1 MTTSSLTT
9 SSSTGNGKE
18 AWKGMLLPLIMF
30 LVAMY
35 FWESTFVLPIKYLT
49 VFFHELSHGLAA
61 IFTGGSI
68 DRIELSSNQGGV
80 CWTRGGIRLIVVSAG
95 YLGSLIWG
103 AAILIFAVTSK
114 HDRKAVAGL
123 GFLLLAVTLL
133 WVRNLFGVGL
143 CIGTGLALLAMAKY
157 ATDFVCDQFLKFL
170 GLTSCFYVLLDI
182 KSDLIDRSISC
193 SDASKLAE
201 MLVGTTSLGWVV
213 GGVWLLIAGFIT
225 WKALV
230 FSFNHQS

>member
-1 MTTSSLTT
+1 
-9 SSSTGNGKE
+9 
-18 AWKGMLLPLIMF
+18 
-30 LVAMY
+30 
-35 FWESTFVLPIKYLT
+35 
-49 VFFHELSHGLAA
+49 
-61 IFTGGSI
+61 
-68 DRIELSSNQGGV
+68 
-80 CWTRGGIRLIVVSAG
+80 
-95 YLGSLIWG
+95 
-103 AAILIFAVTSK
+103 
-114 HDRKAVAGL
+114 
-123 GFLLLAVTLL
+123 
-133 WVRNLFGVGL
+133 
-143 CIGTGLALLAMAKY
+143 MAKY